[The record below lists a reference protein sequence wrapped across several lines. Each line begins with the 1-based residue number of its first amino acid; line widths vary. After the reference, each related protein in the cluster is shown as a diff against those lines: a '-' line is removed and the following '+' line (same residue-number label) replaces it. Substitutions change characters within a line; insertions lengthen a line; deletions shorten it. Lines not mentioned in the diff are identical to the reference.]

1 MARKIALSE
10 KKSVMKVYIVYI
22 FTFIYIY
29 IYIYIYTHTHIHTHT
44 HKLES
49 RFLGEISITS
59 DMQMTP
65 PL

>member
-29 IYIYIYTHTHIHTHT
+29 THTHIHTHT

-49 RFLGEISITS
+49 RFPGEISIT
-59 DMQMTP
+59 
-65 PL
+65 